1 MLARPCF
8 ERLSAASCTR
18 WLMMECVAPFVND
31 LLRVDSVRTRARI
44 FVTTSPAVRFHAIAL
59 EAGGG
64 GWRGNP
70 REKEKGLG

>member
-1 MLARPCF
+1 
-8 ERLSAASCTR
+8 
-18 WLMMECVAPFVND
+18 MMECVAPFVND

-70 REKEKGLG
+70 RLARGKIRDLMVRDFHWVYGTGILRYG